1 MVFITIDIN
10 KNFWWCHRRWTSAS
24 TASQP
29 TSLVAETWSLGDVP
43 NRPITTTFGA
53 PLGGAN
59 GADGNN
65 MDL

>member
-1 MVFITIDIN
+1 LILTKTSGDVTVGE
-10 KNFWWCHRRWTSAS
+10 RRPG